1 MLKMDKFPFNDD
13 QKQAIDNIDGDED
26 NIEKSVDEVKRVVEG
41 PSGVL
46 VWILLLCVQV
56 INYFC

>member
-1 MLKMDKFPFNDD
+1 MDKFPFNDD
-13 QKQAIDNIDGDED
+13 QKQATDNIDGDED

-56 INYFC
+56 IYYFC